1 MGIRRY
7 EERATFKDI
16 LNEIK
21 QEKYSQYLCNIASHI
36 NLGPPSQFLFKSNI
50 ENQIIKNIH
59 KLSKNHD
66 IVLLVYHNFYQSMK
80 KNSELFSDIHH
91 ISLYILTAALTLDEN
106 ISINKYIDII
116 HQSGVSLNTKN
127 NIKDITKELV
137 EKTIINIM
145 KNNNYALL

>member
-1 MGIRRY
+1 
-7 EERATFKDI
+7 
-16 LNEIK
+16 
-21 QEKYSQYLCNIASHI
+21 
-36 NLGPPSQFLFKSNI
+36 
-50 ENQIIKNIH
+50 
-59 KLSKNHD
+59 
-66 IVLLVYHNFYQSMK
+66 MK